1 MASFETVKQRRDRLA
16 TELEKL
22 NKIDNKTPEQ
32 KKRATKLFNE
42 VRLLDSRIIQAKE
55 LKDKRAGTLEKAK
68 TAKDEKKRIR
78 KTKKAEVLTPT
89 KQTVLPERRPTVEP
103 PVKTKPT
110 GEAEVKRATV
120 AEDFP
125 KRKKETWKER
135 QARLSEEF
143 KASPRKESSAATRA
157 DPDAASVRGAI
168 RKKDT
173 AAIAKDVKLAKEKR
187 DKRATERRSQLRSK
201 EGLAQYDDAKNYQ
214 IAYNSPNRPG
224 KDRIGVSSK
233 DPWLTEAKVKAG
245 TTEAIK
251 DAEKGTS
258 GRFGTKAGARAIKKF
273 FKDAFDADIT
283 VDYKFPGDKG
293 YGSPQGGKK
302 KGGKVTSKRSSTKK
316 YAMNRGGKV
325 ASVRKP
331 TRA

>member
-42 VRLLDSRIIQAKE
+42 VRLLDSRIIQAKK
-55 LKDKRAGTLEKAK
+55 LKDKRAGTLEKVETTKAR
-68 TAKDEKKRIR
+68 KKREQ

-103 PVKTKPT
+103 AVRTRPT

-120 AEDFP
+120 AEEFP
-125 KRKKETWKER
+125 RQEKETKAEYY
-135 QARLSEEF
+135 ARLNKKYGVKLGKKGST
-143 KASPRKESSAATRA
+143 ASRA